1 MNCRE
6 GKKKEVRQQCQE
18 TAHTDTEREE
28 VQSTGLITSG
38 TSVTRVSLQPSV
50 LHTLSTHKY
59 NTTNERVETTTNIHW
74 HT

>member
-18 TAHTDTEREE
+18 TAHTHRGGEE

-38 TSVTRVSLQPSV
+38 TRVTRVSLQLSV
-50 LHTLSTHKY
+50 PHTYPKY
-59 NTTNERVETTTNIHW
+59 TQVQHY
-74 HT
+74 